1 MSIEN
6 DNNYC
11 FYFCE
16 DDRGRADKCIRH
28 RGFGSLASWRWPG
41 FCLRPGGVWGCGWGS
56 SLKNGVFLNVP
67 LCRKAANAAEL
78 LTGGRAGRFVRQ
90 AAKGGSLLAQ
100 RSIKKHH
107 RFFRWSGKHIHGGS
121 REEGQD
127 GDRHRSREGPL

>member
-1 MSIEN
+1 MRPFMRGAWWLPFI
-6 DNNYC
+6 
-11 FYFCE
+11 FCE
-16 DDRGRADKCIRH
+16 GGINASVT
-28 RGFGSLASWRWPG
+28 GTLSLFP
-41 FCLRPGGVWGCGWGS
+41 CLSPSCPSCS